1 VIKHHLATN
10 EGLIKHSL
18 TVIDRSMSLF
28 KRFLGGCETYGAAGR
43 ISNGKAASGI
53 LCREI

>member
-1 VIKHHLATN
+1 
-10 EGLIKHSL
+10 
-18 TVIDRSMSLF
+18 MSLF